1 LWLNQT
7 TTFCLFVAPS
17 SPNQPR
23 AESLFTSK
31 ERDSETGLDYFGAR
45 YFSSAQGR
53 FTSPDKP
60 LIDQFLDAPQSWN
73 LYAYGRNN
81 PLRYVDRT
89 GEAIELAGD
98 EAERRKQLE
107 GLQNAVGSKAGA
119 YLYQNAE
126 KDQNG
131 NLTGRYFVGVLGG
144 GPSGKGPDF
153 ASING
158 ASKALSGVIADT
170 QIAQIR
176 IVEPGQPVTYF
187 SPTNQQTTLD
197 SRLTGLTSSYN
208 NPPPIRVWVL
218 DPSIHY
224 DDLDPSQ
231 MANGRPGQRSFSDN
245 LMHELGHASWQMDQ
259 KAGRLGSNDPA
270 GNQRA
275 VDFENFVRLQQG
287 TGRRIDQ

>member
-1 LWLNQT
+1 MI
-7 TTFCLFVAPS
+7 S
-17 SPNQPR
+17 SR
-23 AESLFTSK
+23 Y
-31 ERDSETGLDYFGAR
+31 ERLAETGLDFFGAR
-45 YFSSAQGR
+45 YVSSAQGR

-89 GEAIELAGD
+89 GEAIELVGD
-98 EAERRKQLE
+98 DDERRKQLE
-107 GLQNAVGSKAGA
+107 GLQSAVGSKAGA
-119 YLYQNAE
+119 YLYPNAE

-131 NLTGRYFVGVLGG
+131 NTTGRYFVGVLGG

-158 ASKALSGVIADT
+158 ASNALSGVIADT

-176 IVEPGQPVTYF
+176 IVEPGQPVTF
-187 SPTNQQTTLD
+187 FGPTNQQTTLD
-197 SRLTGLTSSYN
+197 SSLTGLTSSYN

-231 MANGRPGQRSFSDN
+231 MANGGPGQRSFSDN
-245 LMHELGHASWQMDQ
+245 LMHELGHAS
-259 KAGRLGSNDPA
+259 
-270 GNQRA
+270 
-275 VDFENFVRLQQG
+275 
-287 TGRRIDQ
+287 